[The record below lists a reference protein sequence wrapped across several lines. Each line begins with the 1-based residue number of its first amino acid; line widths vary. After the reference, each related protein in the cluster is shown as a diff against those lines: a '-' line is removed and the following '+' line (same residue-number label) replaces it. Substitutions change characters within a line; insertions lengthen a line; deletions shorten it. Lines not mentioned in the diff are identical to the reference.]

1 VSMETAVI
9 LINKISEIP
18 TEDELDVL
26 DQASQVEVA
35 LDSLGY
41 ACQRVYMDL
50 DLKWVSKTLISIA
63 PKFVFNLVESIEGKA
78 NLIHLAPA
86 LLESL
91 HIPYSG
97 CHLESIFISSNKP
110 LAKKI
115 LLFNE
120 IPTPAFID
128 SSSFDH
134 LNDSVT
140 YIAKPL
146 WEDAS
151 VGIDDNSLFKG
162 KNIAKWAE
170 LKRLWRN
177 DFFVEEFI
185 EGREFNLSIL
195 GGEQGG
201 ARVLP
206 PAEIL
211 FRNFPVNKP
220 RILGYGAKWDKDSF
234 EYINT
239 PRTFEFSTSDQPL
252 LDELKGIALKCW
264 QVMDLKGYARVDF
277 RVSKKNKPY
286 VLEINA
292 NPCISADAGFYAA
305 AMQAG
310 LSFKQVISLI
320 LTDALT
326 SEVTS

>member
-1 VSMETAVI
+1 METAVI
-9 LINKISEIP
+9 LINKISESP

-26 DQASQVEVA
+26 DQALQVELA
-35 LDSLGY
+35 LQSLNY
-41 ACQRVYMDL
+41 ECQRIYMDL
-50 DLKWVSKTLISIA
+50 DLKFVSRSLKTIK
-63 PKFVFNLVESIEGKA
+63 PKFVFNLVESLEGKA

-91 HIPYSG
+91 RIPYSG
-97 CHLESIFISSNKP
+97 CRLESIFVTSNKP

-115 LLFNE
+115 LAFNG
-120 IPTPAFID
+120 INTPAFHGAG
-128 SSSFDH
+128 SFKE
-134 LNDSVT
+134 LNDSKT

-151 VGIDDNSLFKG
+151 VGIDDSSVFKG
-162 KNIAKWAE
+162 RNEAKWTE
-170 LKRLWRN
+170 LKNLWGE

-185 EGREFNLSIL
+185 DGREFNLSVL
-195 GGEQGG
+195 GGGPGG

-211 FRNFPVNKP
+211 FRDFPGNKP
-220 RILGYGAKWDKDSF
+220 RILGYSAKWEKDTF

-239 PRTFEFSTSDQPL
+239 PRTFDFSPDDKRL
-252 LDELKGIALKCW
+252 LSELTGIALKCW
-264 QVMDLKGYARVDF
+264 EVLDLKGYARVDF
-277 RVSKKNKPY
+277 RVSKEKNIPY

-305 AMQAG
+305 ARKAG
-310 LSFKQVISLI
+310 LSFKQLI
-320 LTDALT
+320 EEILKETFI
-326 SEVTS
+326 